1 MEVELTFPPAKEAAP
16 ESEAGEPD
24 AFLAGKHILAAE
36 DNELNAEILQLQ
48 FAQPG
53 AQVTMMNNGKQ
64 LAESFETASPGAFDM
79 VLTDL
84 MMPELDG
91 YEAARHIRASHRPEG
106 KRIPII
112 ALTADVLS

>member
-16 ESEAGEPD
+16 ESEAGETD

-48 FAQPG
+48 FAQLG